1 MALDT
6 PAGDTRDTESRF
18 DRLLHKDHYHPS
30 EAAYLLGID
39 VNRIFQEAFAR
50 RLHARIVGHDVVSVS
65 REALIAWLER
75 DGTGHEV
82 EIDRR

>member
-1 MALDT
+1 MPLDT
-6 PAGDTRDTESRF
+6 PAADTGDAESRF

-39 VNRIFQEAFAR
+39 VNRIYQEAFAG
-50 RLHARIVGHDVVSVS
+50 RLDARIVGHDVASVS

-75 DGTGHEV
+75 DGNAD
-82 EIDRR
+82 EIEINR